1 LWEVNMVR
9 QFFLAVALSIV
20 GLTASAQT
28 EQISGNLV
36 PLPGH
41 STANGL
47 TVNQAYA
54 VNQALSAAGAGVMIN
69 GFNYGYQYNLGNSWS
84 QCTATN
90 QDGSCSWTMTFN
102 PRVDVNVSIR
112 SNTNVQI
119 YGTTHIETGTNTGN
133 RSRDF
138 EYRFSDPRDI
148 LTLGNFNYSASTSNN
163 SRIWGMY
170 SQAVY
175 TVDPCVTNP
184 QSSPQCP
191 GYKTYYNIGDD
202 GHAIVPIPFGFPF
215 YGKLFTHSIFFDN
228 GAVSFY
234 TPNQEPQRWGASWP
248 SGGINGNMGSQ
259 FYYSIMPL
267 WTDLI
272 NYNGAHYTQ
281 QSNQHLK
288 YTWENVSQFG
298 NPSSSNTFSL
308 EIRPT
313 GFIGIQYDQI
323 DVSWATT
330 GMIGNAALGEFA
342 TYNSQT
348 SWSVNETV
356 ATDCSDPLV
365 NVNCPGYAQAYFDQQ
380 CSANALYSPS
390 CPGYA
395 AAYFTQQCS
404 INTLYDPACPGYA
417 TAYYDYQCSV
427 SALYHTG
434 CPGYSNAYFD
444 QQCSLDPLYN
454 EACPGYA
461 TAYFD
466 QQCSLD
472 SLYNELCS
480 GYDDAYYVQQCTADP
495 LYDSGCTGYEV
506 AYFDQ
511 QCTLNALYNNQCP
524 GYEVAY
530 FDQQCSLSPL
540 YNSQCPGFELAYFD
554 QQCSLN
560 SLYDSQCP
568 GYTVAYFNQQCSNN
582 ALYNNQCPGY
592 GEAYAKKYILSAEPV
607 VVAVADTTE
616 PVAASVAE
624 PVKETTTVA
633 ATETPAA
640 SAGPADKTSPVQLTA
655 APASAPAET
664 KKEAASARTEAR
676 PAASAT
682 RQALAERRM
691 AARAASTAAAAAEKA
706 NSGEMSSEMDSA
718 ASMEQQVELQN
729 VVMGAM
735 GFVAGFDAYGRA
747 TIPDAA
753 GYKPFVIYPGQRNI
767 DSPAGRRLLTGS
779 DRLHQ
784 DMVDSQ
790 YNK

>member
-1 LWEVNMVR
+1 MVR

-20 GLTASAQT
+20 GLAASAQT
-28 EQISGNLV
+28 EETSGNLV

-54 VNQALSAAGAGVMIN
+54 VNQALSAAGAGVIIS
-69 GFNYGYQYNLGNSWS
+69 GFNYGYQYNLGNSWT

-112 SNTNVQI
+112 DNNNAQI
-119 YGTTHIETGTNTGN
+119 YGTTHIETGVNTGD

-138 EYRFSDPRDI
+138 QYRFNDPRDI

-175 TVDPCVTNP
+175 TVNPCVSNP

-248 SGGINGNMGSQ
+248 SGGISSNMGSQ

-288 YTWENVSQFG
+288 YTWENVSQYG

-330 GMIGNAALGEFA
+330 GMVGNAALGEFA

-348 SWSVNETV
+348 SWSVNETI
-356 ATDCSDPLV
+356 AFDCNDPQA
-365 NVNCPGYAQAYFDQQ
+365 NNQNCGNGTLAYTNWQISQ
-380 CSANALYSPS
+380 CTSNPLSFGGLCQTLTPTVWLDYKCSESALYSS
-390 CPGYA
+390 TCFGYE
-395 AAYFTQQCS
+395 AAYTQWQISECTS
-404 INTLYDPACPGYA
+404 NPLSFSGLCQTLTP
-417 TAYYDYQCSV
+417 TVWLDYQCFE
-427 SALYHTG
+427 
-434 CPGYSNAYFD
+434 N
-444 QQCSLDPLYN
+444 PLYN
-454 EACPGYA
+454 EDC
-461 TAYFD
+461 D
-466 QQCSLD
+466 
-472 SLYNELCS
+472 
-480 GYDDAYYVQQCTADP
+480 GYDDAYYIQQCTADP
-495 LYDSGCTGYEV
+495 LYDSGC
-506 AYFDQ
+506 D
-511 QCTLNALYNNQCP
+511 
-524 GYEVAY
+524 
-530 FDQQCSLSPL
+530 
-540 YNSQCPGFELAYFD
+540 
-554 QQCSLN
+554 
-560 SLYDSQCP
+560 
-568 GYTVAYFNQQCSNN
+568 
-582 ALYNNQCPGY
+582 GY
-592 GEAYAKKYILSAEPV
+592 GEAYAKKYILAAPLTETSVVESETV
-607 VVAVADTTE
+607 VVAQATTAETNEVAAVAAVTE
-616 PVAASVAE
+616 PAPAPTVSASPAAAATAPVSLVAAST
-624 PVKETTTVA
+624 P
-633 ATETPAA
+633 TPAA
-640 SAGPADKTSPVQLTA
+640 PAAEKKAEAKTETKTETA
-655 APASAPAET
+655 AAGGSGESKSKPT
-664 KKEAASARTEAR
+664 T
-676 PAASAT
+676 T
-682 RQALAERRM
+682 RQALAQRRLE
-691 AARAASTAAAAAEKA
+691 AAREQAAASAKA
-706 NSGEMSSEMDSA
+706 NPGAVSSQMDSA

-729 VVMGAM
+729 VVLGAM
-735 GFVAGFDAYGRA
+735 GFVAGFDAYSRVNLQ
-747 TIPDAA
+747 DAA
-753 GYKPFVIYPGQRNI
+753 GYKPFEIYRGQKNV
-767 DSPAGRRLLTGS
+767 DTPAARGLLGRS
-779 DRLHQ
+779 DRLHSE
-784 DMVDSQ
+784 MIDSQ
-790 YNK
+790 YKK

>member
-1 LWEVNMVR
+1 MKLISQLLVA
-9 QFFLAVALSIV
+9 LALSIT
-20 GLTASAQT
+20 GLTASAQDT
-28 EQISGNLV
+28 TVSGNLV
-36 PLPGH
+36 PFPSQGA
-41 STANGL
+41 SNGL
-47 TVNQAYA
+47 TVNQTYA
-54 VNQALSAAGAGVMIN
+54 VNQALSAVGAGVMIH
-69 GFNYGYQYNLGNSWS
+69 GFDYGYNYQLGNSWS
-84 QCTATN
+84 QCTAFN
-90 QDGSCSWTMTFN
+90 QDGSCSWTMAIN
-102 PRVDVNVSIR
+102 PRADVNFNIR
-112 SNTNVQI
+112 SNTNTVLYNI
-119 YGTTHIETGTNTGN
+119 THIETGVNSGN
-133 RSRDF
+133 RSR
-138 EYRFSDPRDI
+138 EYQYRFNDPRDI
-148 LTLGNFNYSASTSNN
+148 LTLGNIVYSASTSQNASISN
-163 SRIWGMY
+163 MY
-170 SQAVY
+170 HRAVY

-228 GAVSFY
+228 GTVSFY
-234 TPNQEPQRWGASWP
+234 TPNQEPQRWGAGTT
-248 SGGINGNMGSQ
+248 GGNISGNMGSQ

-288 YTWENVSQFG
+288 YTWENVSEFG
-298 NPSSSNTFSL
+298 NPNSSNTFSL

-313 GFIGIQYDQI
+313 GFVGIQYDQI

-330 GMIGNAALGEFA
+330 GMVGNSALGEFA

-348 SWSVNETV
+348 NWSVNETI

-380 CSANALYSPS
+380 CSINPLYNSQ

-395 AAYFTQQCS
+395 TAYFTQQCS

-427 SALYHTG
+427 NALYHTG
-434 CPGYSNAYFD
+434 CPN
-444 QQCSLDPLYN
+444 
-454 EACPGYA
+454 YA

-466 QQCSLD
+466 QQCGLSGLYSMQCPNYASAYFDQQCGLD
-472 SLYNELCS
+472 PLYDELCP
-480 GYDDAYYVQQCTADP
+480 GYADAYYVQQCTANP
-495 LYDSGCTGYEV
+495 LYDSGCTGYAV

-511 QCTLNALYNNQCP
+511 QCGLDGLYSNQCP
-524 GYEVAY
+524 
-530 FDQQCSLSPL
+530 
-540 YNSQCPGFELAYFD
+540 N
-554 QQCSLN
+554 
-560 SLYDSQCP
+560 
-568 GYTVAYFNQQCSNN
+568 
-582 ALYNNQCPGY
+582 Y
-592 GEAYAKKYILSAEPV
+592 GEAYAKKYILTAEPV
-607 VVAVADTTE
+607 TVAMANTIEPAAVVGTE
-616 PVAASVAE
+616 PT
-624 PVKETTTVA
+624 KETTAVA
-633 ATETPAA
+633 VTDAPAA
-640 SAGPADKTSPVQLTA
+640 SASPADKTSPVQLTA
-655 APASAPAET
+655 APAAAPAET
-664 KKEAASARTEAR
+664 KKEAAPAASNAR

-691 AARAASTAAAAAEKA
+691 AAQAAATAAAAAAKA

-729 VVMGAM
+729 VVLGAM

-753 GYKPFVIYPGQRNI
+753 GYRPFVIYPGQRNI

>member
-1 LWEVNMVR
+1 MKLISR
-9 QFFLAVALSIV
+9 LLLALTLSIS
-20 GLTASAQT
+20 GLTVSAQDPT
-28 EQISGNLV
+28 VSDNLV
-36 PLPGH
+36 PFSSQGA
-41 STANGL
+41 SNGL
-47 TVNQAYA
+47 TVNQTYA
-54 VNQALSAAGAGVMIN
+54 VNQALSAVGAGVMIH
-69 GFNYGYQYNLGNSWS
+69 GFDYGYNYQLGNSWS
-84 QCTATN
+84 QCTAFN

-102 PRVDVNVSIR
+102 PRADVNFNIR
-112 SNTNVQI
+112 SNTNTVLYNI
-119 YGTTHIETGTNTGN
+119 THIETGVNSGN
-133 RSRDF
+133 RSR
-138 EYRFSDPRDI
+138 EYQYRFSDPRDI
-148 LTLGNFNYSASTSNN
+148 LTLGNIGYSASTSQNASISN
-163 SRIWGMY
+163 MY
-170 SQAVY
+170 HRAVY

-191 GYKTYYNIGDD
+191 GYKTYYNISDD

-228 GAVSFY
+228 GTVSFY
-234 TPNQEPQRWGASWP
+234 TPNQEPQRWGAGAT
-248 SGGINGNMGSQ
+248 GGNISSNMGSQ

-288 YTWENVSQFG
+288 YTWENVSQYG

-330 GMIGNAALGEFA
+330 GMVGNAALGEFA

-365 NVNCPGYAQAYFDQQ
+365 NANCPGYAQAYFDQQ
-380 CSANALYSPS
+380 CSVNSLYSPS

-395 AAYFTQQCS
+395 QAYFTQQCS

-417 TAYYDYQCSV
+417 VAYYDYQCSV
-427 SALYHTG
+427 NALYHTG
-434 CPGYSNAYFD
+434 CPNYAAAYFD
-444 QQCSLDPLYN
+444 QQCGLSGLYSTQ
-454 EACPGYA
+454 CPNYA
-461 TAYFD
+461 AAYFD
-466 QQCSLD
+466 QQCGLD
-472 SLYNELCS
+472 PLYDELCP
-480 GYDDAYYVQQCTADP
+480 GYADAYYVQQCTVNP
-495 LYDSGCTGYEV
+495 LYDSGCTGYDV

-511 QCTLNALYNNQCP
+511 QCTANPLYDSQCPGYDVAYFNQQCTLSSLYDSQCP

-530 FDQQCSLSPL
+530 FDQQCSLSSL
-540 YNSQCPGFELAYFD
+540 YNSQCPGYEVAYFD
-554 QQCSLN
+554 QQCAN
-560 SLYDSQCP
+560 DALYNSQCP
-568 GYTVAYFNQQCSNN
+568 GYS
-582 ALYNNQCPGY
+582 
-592 GEAYAKKYILSAEPV
+592 EAYAKKYILSAEPV

-616 PVAASVAE
+616 PVAASVTE
-624 PVKETTTVA
+624 PTKETTAVVVA
-633 ATETPAA
+633 AETPAA
-640 SAGPADKTSPVQLTA
+640 STGPADKTSPVQLTA
-655 APASAPAET
+655 APAAAPAAET
-664 KKEAASARTEAR
+664 KKEAAPARTEAR

-691 AARAASTAAAAAEKA
+691 AARAAATAAAAVDKA

-718 ASMEQQVELQN
+718 DSMEQQAELQN
-729 VVMGAM
+729 VVVGAM
-735 GFVAGFDAYGRA
+735 GFVPGFDAYGQA

-753 GYKPFVIYPGQRNI
+753 GYPPFVIYPGQRNI
-767 DSPAGRRLLTGS
+767 DTPAGRRLLTGS

>member
-1 LWEVNMVR
+1 L
-9 QFFLAVALSIV
+9 I
-20 GLTASAQT
+20 T
-28 EQISGNLV
+28 
-36 PLPGH
+36 
-41 STANGL
+41 
-47 TVNQAYA
+47 
-54 VNQALSAAGAGVMIN
+54 
-69 GFNYGYQYNLGNSWS
+69 
-84 QCTATN
+84 
-90 QDGSCSWTMTFN
+90 
-102 PRVDVNVSIR
+102 
-112 SNTNVQI
+112 
-119 YGTTHIETGTNTGN
+119 
-133 RSRDF
+133 
-138 EYRFSDPRDI
+138 
-148 LTLGNFNYSASTSNN
+148 TLGNIGYSASTSQNASISN
-163 SRIWGMY
+163 MY
-170 SQAVY
+170 HRAVY

-215 YGKLFTHSIFFDN
+215 YGQIFTHSIFFDN

-234 TPNQEPQRWGASWP
+234 SPTQPQRYGAAWP
-248 SGGINGNMGSQ
+248 SGGIGSNMGSQ

-288 YTWENVSQFG
+288 YTWENVSQYG

-323 DVSWATT
+323 DVSRATT
-330 GMIGNAALGEFA
+330 GMVGNAALGEFA

-348 SWSVNETV
+348 NWGVNETI

-380 CSANALYSPS
+380 CSANSLYSPS

-395 AAYFTQQCS
+395 QAYFTQQCS

-427 SALYHTG
+427 NALYHTG
-434 CPGYSNAYFD
+434 CPNYAAAYFDQQCGLSGLYSTQCPNYAAAYFDQQCGLDPLYDELCPGYADAYYVQQCALDPLYDTGCTSYAVAYFD
-444 QQCSLDPLYN
+444 QQCSLDGLY
-454 EACPGYA
+454 
-461 TAYFD
+461 
-466 QQCSLD
+466 S
-472 SLYNELCS
+472 
-480 GYDDAYYVQQCTADP
+480 
-495 LYDSGCTGYEV
+495 
-506 AYFDQ
+506 
-511 QCTLNALYNNQCP
+511 NQC
-524 GYEVAY
+524 
-530 FDQQCSLSPL
+530 
-540 YNSQCPGFELAYFD
+540 
-554 QQCSLN
+554 
-560 SLYDSQCP
+560 
-568 GYTVAYFNQQCSNN
+568 FN
-582 ALYNNQCPGY
+582 Y

-607 VVAVADTTE
+607 TVAVADTNE
-616 PVAASVAE
+616 PVVVNVTE
-624 PVKETTTVA
+624 PVKETTAVA
-633 ATETPAA
+633 VAEAPAA
-640 SAGPADKTSPVQLTA
+640 SAGPADKTSPVQLTTAPAA
-655 APASAPAET
+655 APAAET
-664 KKEAASARTEAR
+664 KKEAAPARTEAR

-691 AARAASTAAAAAEKA
+691 AARAAATAAAAVDKA
-706 NSGEMSSEMDSA
+706 NSGEMGSQMDSA
-718 ASMEQQVELQN
+718 DSMEQQVELQN
-729 VVMGAM
+729 VVVGAM

-753 GYKPFVIYPGQRNI
+753 GYPPFVIYPGQRNI
-767 DSPAGRRLLTGS
+767 DTPAGRRLLTGS